1 MTRTRKPPTMR
12 AADEPGYVEISDALD
27 AVAAAIVRTGNNR
40 LLPIY
45 ERLERELNKLDAG
58 DAVLAR
64 ALKRSKRKGR
74 K

>member
-1 MTRTRKPPTMR
+1 MR